1 MQWNQK
7 FFKKGELIFSEGD
20 AGTSAYIID
29 RGRVEI
35 FVSQKNGK
43 NVISTLSN
51 GEIFGEMAI
60 IDGSNRSASAV
71 AVEDTEL
78 ILVSKDQLI
87 ERIKLADPTVSF
99 LVTILLNRVR
109 NSLKN
114 LSKRNMST
122 GSLPQNAA
130 VNKEEEVAFIEKMK
144 FENELLSALK
154 NDQFTMYL
162 QPIVSIHDES
172 IVGFESLIRWN
183 SPTRGFVRPD
193 LFMGVAEETSLI
205 IPIGQWVIKRTLR
218 EFGKVLREVG
228 NTPLFVSINVSG
240 KQLDDPEF
248 FNTLE
253 AALQQE
259 NIKAK
264 QVKLEVT
271 ESILVE
277 GDIVVNWLMECK
289 KRGLT
294 VALDDFGTGYSS
306 LSYLCKLQFDN
317 IKIDKSFTQSIADE
331 KSYMIVK
338 AIIDMA
344 KGLRVPIIAEGIETV
359 EQYQALRFLGCD
371 FGQGYLYSKPVSV
384 DDAITLLKNYKKTA

>member
-7 FFKKGELIFSEGD
+7 SFKKGEIIFREGD
-20 AGTSAYIID
+20 HASCAYIID
-29 RGRVEI
+29 SGKVEI
-35 FVSQKNGK
+35 FVEKKNGK
-43 NVISTLSN
+43 HVISNLSK

-78 ILVSKDQLI
+78 VLISKDQLI
-87 ERIKLADPTVSF
+87 ERIKQADPTVSF

-109 NSLKN
+109 GSLKN
-114 LSKRNMST
+114 LSKRNIENHLASVET
-122 GSLPQNAA
+122 S
-130 VNKEEEVAFIEKMK
+130 KDEEVAFIEKMK
-144 FENELLSALK
+144 FENELLTALK
-154 NDQFTMYL
+154 DDQFTMYL
-162 QPIVSIHDES
+162 QPIVSLNNED

-183 SPTRGFVRPD
+183 SPSRGFVRPD
-193 LFMGVAEETSLI
+193 LFMGVAEETSMI
-205 IPIGQWVIKRTLR
+205 IPLGQWVVKRTLR

-240 KQLDDPEF
+240 KQLQDSDF
-248 FNTLE
+248 FTTVE
-253 AALQQE
+253 DALIRE
-259 NIKAK
+259 NIKPK
-264 QVKLEVT
+264 QIKLEVT

-277 GDIVVNWLMECK
+277 GDAVANWLSECK
-289 KRGLT
+289 RRGFT

-306 LSYLCKLQFDN
+306 LSYLSKMHFDN

-344 KGLRVPIIAEGIETV
+344 KGLRVPIIAEGIETK

-384 DDAITLLKNYKKTA
+384 DDAILLLKNYKKSA

>member
-7 FFKKGELIFSEGD
+7 SFKKGEIVFREGD
-20 AGTSAYIID
+20 VGASAYIID
-29 RGRVEI
+29 SGSVEI
-35 FVSQKNGK
+35 FVDKKNGK
-43 NVISTLSN
+43 HVISTLGR

-71 AVEDTEL
+71 ATEDTEL
-78 ILVSKDQLI
+78 VLISKDQLI

-109 NSLKN
+109 SSLKN
-114 LSKRNMST
+114 LSKRNVDSDT
-122 GSLPQNAA
+122 SSSVEQS
-130 VNKEEEVAFIEKMK
+130 KDEELAFIEKMK
-144 FENELLSALK
+144 FENELLTALK
-154 NDQFTMYL
+154 DDQFTMYL
-162 QPIVSIHDES
+162 QPIVSINNED

-205 IPIGQWVIKRTLR
+205 IPIGQWVIRRTLR

-240 KQLDDPEF
+240 KQLDDSDF

-253 AALQQE
+253 QALIQE
-259 NIKAK
+259 NVKPK
-264 QVKLEVT
+264 QIKLEVT

-277 GDIVVNWLMECK
+277 GDAVVNWLNECRR
-289 KRGLT
+289 RGFT

-344 KGLRVPIIAEGIETV
+344 KGLRVPIIAEGIETK

-371 FGQGYLYSKPVSV
+371 FGQGYLYSKPVCV
-384 DDAITLLKNYKKTA
+384 EDAITLLKNYKKSA

>member
-7 FFKKGELIFSEGD
+7 SFKKGEIIFSEGD
-20 AGTSAYIID
+20 VGSSAYIID

-35 FVSQKNGK
+35 FVDKKNGK
-43 NVISTLSN
+43 NIISTLQK

-60 IDGSNRSASAV
+60 IDGSNRSASAM
-71 AVEDTEL
+71 AAEDTEL
-78 ILVSKDQLI
+78 VLISKDQLI

-114 LSKRNMST
+114 LSKLKGDSNQTSAQIEA
-122 GSLPQNAA
+122 SKDN
-130 VNKEEEVAFIEKMK
+130 EVAFIEKMK
-144 FENELLSALK
+144 FENELLCALK
-154 NDQFTMYL
+154 DDQFTMYL
-162 QPIVSIHDES
+162 QPIVAIQDES

-205 IPIGQWVIKRTLR
+205 IPLGQWVLKRTLR
-218 EFGKVLREVG
+218 EFGKVLKEVG

-248 FNTLE
+248 FNVLE
-253 AALQQE
+253 AALKLE
-259 NIKAK
+259 GVKAK

-277 GDIVVNWLMECK
+277 GDIVVNWLTECR

-317 IKIDKSFTQSIADE
+317 IKIDKSFIHSISDE

-344 KGLRVPIIAEGIETV
+344 KGLKVPIIAEGIETK

-384 DDAITLLKNYKKTA
+384 DDAIILLKNYKKSA